1 MSRQRAMRVNT
12 AVSTTCMTMVSS
24 QAEGLWAHSGSVVLP
39 GGEITFR
46 LTVDATEARP
56 QRAGAR

>member
-1 MSRQRAMRVNT
+1 MSVNT

-39 GGEITFR
+39 GGEIAFR
-46 LTVDATEARP
+46 LTVDATAARP